1 MQGVGFLED
10 DSALIEDPAS
20 HAGVNGGRG
29 EQTQVPVAVVVVVPV
44 DELAAAIEGVVVA
57 LEAIG
62 EVGVALDRLEL
73 ALGVGV
79 VVARMRPAVGPGDPA
94 VP

>member
-1 MQGVGFLED
+1 MSG
-10 DSALIEDPAS
+10 
-20 HAGVNGGRG
+20 GGR
-29 EQTQVPVAVVVVVPV
+29 EQPQIYVPVVVVVPI
-44 DELAAAIEGVVVA
+44 DEPAAAVEGVVEA
-57 LEAIG
+57 LKAIW
-62 EVGVALDRLEL
+62 EVGMVLERLEL

>member
-1 MQGVGFLED
+1 MRGVGFLED
-10 DSALIEDPAS
+10 EPALIEDPAS
-20 HAGVNGGRG
+20 RAGVNGGRR
-29 EQTQVPVAVVVVVPV
+29 EQAQVPVAVVMVVPV
-44 DELAAAIEGVVVA
+44 DEPAAAVEGVVVD

-79 VVARMRPAVGPGDPA
+79 VVARVRSAMRSGDSE
-94 VP
+94 

>member
-1 MQGVGFLED
+1 MQGGGFLED

-20 HAGVNGGRG
+20 RAGVDGGRR
-29 EQTQVPVAVVVVVPV
+29 EQAQVPVAVVVVVPV
-44 DELAAAIEGVVVA
+44 DEPAAAVEGVVVA

-79 VVARMRPAVGPGDPA
+79 VVARVRSAMRSGDSE
-94 VP
+94 